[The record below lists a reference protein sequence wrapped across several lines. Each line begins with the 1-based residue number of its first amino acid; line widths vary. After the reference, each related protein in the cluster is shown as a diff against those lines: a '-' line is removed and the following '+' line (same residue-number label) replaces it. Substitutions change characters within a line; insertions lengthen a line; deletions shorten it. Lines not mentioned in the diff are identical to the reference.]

1 MLQVWRI
8 RYRFRWCP
16 WVWMDGTEL
25 RIHGFLIS
33 PVNEVSIWETSSQT
47 CFIHWLHWV
56 KSYCATSLWIL
67 AECNI
72 AVNIYMPTVLYAR
85 RGAQLK
91 PVISW
96 DLFSDGGFSKIIS
109 IDFFEGPKTLNS
121 AALKYNVALNRKS
134 TQTYCCL
141 KVNNINIKFCRKT
154 YKT

>member
-1 MLQVWRI
+1 MLQGWRI
-8 RYRFRWCP
+8 LYRFRWCP
-16 WVWMDGTEL
+16 WVWTDGTEL
-25 RIHGFLIS
+25 RIHGVIACRRGQF
-33 PVNEVSIWETSSQT
+33 WETSSQT
-47 CFIHWLHWV
+47 CFIPALRV

-72 AVNIYMPTVLYAR
+72 AVNIYMPTFLYAR
-85 RGAQLK
+85 RGSRLK

-121 AALKYNVALNRKS
+121 TALKYNVVLNRKS
-134 TQTYCCL
+134 TQTHCCL

-154 YKT
+154 FKT

>member
-1 MLQVWRI
+1 MPSLNNSLSFSMMPLSV
-8 RYRFRWCP
+8 
-16 WVWMDGTEL
+16 DGWHWAKNS
-25 RIHGFLIS
+25 RCLIS
-33 PVNEVSIWETSSQT
+33 PVDEVSIWETSSQT
-47 CFIHWLHWV
+47 CFIHGV

-85 RGAQLK
+85 RGAKLK

-121 AALKYNVALNRKS
+121 ATLKYNVALNRKS

>member
-8 RYRFRWCP
+8 LYRFRWCP
-16 WVWMDGTEL
+16 WVWTDGTEL
-25 RIHGFLIS
+25 RIHGVIACRRGQYLRNFFTDLFYS
-33 PVNEVSIWETSSQT
+33 
-47 CFIHWLHWV
+47 LRV

-72 AVNIYMPTVLYAR
+72 AVNIYMPTFLYAR
-85 RGAQLK
+85 RGARLK

-109 IDFFEGPKTLNS
+109 IDFLEGPKTLNS
-121 AALKYNVALNRKS
+121 AALKYNVVLNRKS

-154 YKT
+154 FKT